1 MKNIKLLKPKKLS
14 KGDLIGI
21 ITPASIPDDLTRINK
36 GVKYLESLGYKV
48 EVGKN
53 VGKVRGYLA
62 GTDEERLEDLH
73 YMFDKKA
80 VKAIICAR
88 GGYGTPRLLDKIDYS
103 LIKKNPKIFVGYSD
117 ITALQMAFFKK
128 CGLVTFAGPMVAV
141 DFWKEEVSKFT
152 EEQFWRMITS
162 SEPFGK
168 LANPDN
174 ERFFVLNKGNASGTL
189 LGGNLALITAIM
201 GTEYLP
207 SFENS
212 VLMLEDIGEPP
223 YRVDRM
229 LNQIKLAKGF
239 EEANAVVLGRFV
251 DCYEAD
257 GNKSLTL
264 NEVIADYFTNLSRP
278 VIYNFKHGHISDNIT
293 VPFGVNCSINTDEN
307 ILEITESA
315 VE

>member
-1 MKNIKLLKPKKLS
+1 MKIIKPNKLK
-14 KGDLIGI
+14 KGDVIGI
-21 ITPASIPDDLTRINK
+21 ITPASMPDDVSRIEK

-62 GTDEERLEDLH
+62 GTDEERLDDLH
-73 YMFDKKA
+73 YMFNKKSI
-80 VKAIICAR
+80 KAIICVR
-88 GGYGTPRLLDKIDYS
+88 GGYGSPRLLDKIDYS

-117 ITALQMAFFKK
+117 ITALQMAFLKK

-162 SEPFGK
+162 DQPFGK

-174 ERFFVLNKGNASGTL
+174 ERFFVLNKGFAEGRII
-189 LGGNLALITAIM
+189 GGNLALITALM

-207 SFENS
+207 SFENNI
-212 VLMLEDIGEPP
+212 LMLEDIGEPP
-223 YRVDRM
+223 YRIDRM

-239 EEANAVVLGRFV
+239 EQAAAIILGRFV
-251 DCYEAD
+251 DCYDSNGA
-257 GNKSLTL
+257 KSLTL
-264 NEVIADYFTNLSRP
+264 NEVMADYFSKIEKP

-293 VPFGVNCSINTDEN
+293 VPFGLNCVLNTEKN
-307 ILEITESA
+307 VLEITENA
-315 VE
+315 VI

>member
-1 MKNIKLLKPKKLS
+1 MKILKPHMLK
-14 KGDLIGI
+14 KGDLIGV
-21 ITPASIPDDLTRINK
+21 ITPASIPDDISRIEK
-36 GVKYLESLGYKV
+36 GVRYLESLGYRV

-73 YMFDKKA
+73 YMFNKKD

-117 ITALQMAFFKK
+117 ITALQMAFLKK

-162 SEPFGK
+162 DKPFGK

-174 ERFFVLNKGNASGTL
+174 ERFFVLNKGNAEGKII
-189 LGGNLALITAIM
+189 GGNLALITALM
-201 GTEYLP
+201 GTDYLP
-207 SFENS
+207 SFENNI
-212 VLMLEDIGEPP
+212 LMLEDIGEPP

-229 LNQIKLAKGF
+229 LNQIKLAKGL
-239 EEANAVVLGRFV
+239 EQASAIVLGRFV
-251 DCYEAD
+251 DCYDSD
-257 GNKSLTL
+257 GAKSLTL
-264 NEVIADYFTNLSRP
+264 NEVIADYFSKINKP

-293 VPFGVNCSINTDEN
+293 VPFGLNCSLNTEKN

-315 VE
+315 VI